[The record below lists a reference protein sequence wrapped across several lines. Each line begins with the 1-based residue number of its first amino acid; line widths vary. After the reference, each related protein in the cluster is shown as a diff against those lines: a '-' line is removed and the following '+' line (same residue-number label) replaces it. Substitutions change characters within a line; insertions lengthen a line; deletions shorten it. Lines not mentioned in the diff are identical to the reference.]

1 MTTDSDSIQNNSW
14 EEKTKTWTCVVKAL
28 SIWVKERKPS
38 SISKPLMSTFGN
50 YLQKNI
56 RCCWKSSCQTWL
68 LMAFLCFFTS
78 KNKEIFK
85 WHWIY
90 EVKWYQDFWGAF
102 YGVVITGCTFRKK
115 RNYLNLLAVFLCVFY
130 FSTHLHFIPIL
141 ELEEIHLGSFHVWWE
156 HLILNK

>member
-38 SISKPLMSTFGN
+38 SISKPLMSTFEN
-50 YLQKNI
+50 YLRKKYTLLY
-56 RCCWKSSCQTWL
+56 CWKSSCQTWL
-68 LMAFLCFFTS
+68 LMALLCFFTS

-102 YGVVITGCTFRKK
+102 YGVVITGCTFRK
-115 RNYLNLLAVFLCVFY
+115 NETTWIYWLSFYVFSISVHIC
-130 FSTHLHFIPIL
+130 IL
-141 ELEEIHLGSFHVWWE
+141 FQF
-156 HLILNK
+156 